1 MTHEENHEFL
11 DYKKVIIN
19 FVFSFSWDIIK
30 YSYDDIKKELT
41 ANDEWHHVLLYKRP
55 LWWVNSDIQASYHPT
70 IIADNLQVLHKRGV
84 IDESVTVIAPCNKTD
99 GKHKDELTY
108 KEINASLNYDIRIYE
123 NGTGIFTFSFYSDKA
138 KHEIDFEKI
147 LLLQHLATSISHLKS
162 NDDDIELIEQKHLT
176 HSYLK
181 VSENIKKYYNLSDKD
196 KIYLAELYFTI
207 LDSISELKDFIL
219 NEKEFISSSVNE
231 TKIKHEHQWQNPYVI
246 SIIEVG
252 CDSLEKI
259 IKGQDK
265 LTTKEIGAIAVR
277 LTLDNSDNAE
287 KYFKEEVES

>member
-1 MTHEENHEFL
+1 M
-11 DYKKVIIN
+11 
-19 FVFSFSWDIIK
+19 
-30 YSYDDIKKELT
+30 
-41 ANDEWHHVLLYKRP
+41 
-55 LWWVNSDIQASYHPT
+55 
-70 IIADNLQVLHKRGV
+70 
-84 IDESVTVIAPCNKTD
+84 
-99 GKHKDELTY
+99 
-108 KEINASLNYDIRIYE
+108 
-123 NGTGIFTFSFYSDKA
+123 
-138 KHEIDFEKI
+138 
-147 LLLQHLATSISHLKS
+147 
-162 NDDDIELIEQKHLT
+162 
-176 HSYLK
+176 
-181 VSENIKKYYNLSDKD
+181 
-196 KIYLAELYFTI
+196 AELYFTI

-287 KYFKEEVES
+287 KYFKTLRSEYIYKSLGFYISPQHEQHHEKVKLRNYSHSQNLFYTYGRRAAIAITSDFEMHPSYFAIPTFVNILELLRSRWHLGTLANLKLDETFEKISHRDDINNLTDEIFKCRVLYSLFLQNPTPYLFDSGAVTEISDSAESVFWLSRISNELEKKLDSIDRLVEVIYTKKTIRDYM